1 MKKLILL
8 FGLLS
13 IALFEAQATS
23 SENYISTTDC
33 LNEDCSKKTETVQYF
48 DFLGRAK
55 QTVNVKVTPM
65 GKDVVTPIVYDELG
79 RQTRNYLPVPQNS
92 TANGAIYSQAVGMV
106 SYPVADATNIYQGEK
121 TYTEKF
127 FEASPLQRILQQ
139 KQEGNDWNTKSTT
152 FGYDVNSSS
161 DHVKKYELITT
172 WNSAG
177 KLYINELK
185 PVSEYKTG
193 ELIKNTVT
201 NEDGNTVV
209 EFKDGSGQT
218 ILIRKSMNGLGN
230 TDSYYVY
237 NDYGQ
242 LAYVIPPLASV
253 SNLDSVTLDNLC
265 YQYRYDSKNRL
276 VEKKL
281 PGKGWEFMV
290 YDKADRLIMAQD
302 ANMREKGKWLITKY
316 ELLGRVAYTG
326 IIGGESRISMQSQAE
341 NLVIVEARSTSGFT
355 KNGMQIQYNNWYFVD
370 IETILSVNYY
380 DTYPQYSFNPPF
392 PASINGE
399 ITMKEIPTDGKSTQS
414 LPVVS
419 LVKNIEDDNWTKNYT
434 YYDRKG
440 RVIGSHAINHLG
452 GYTKTESELDFAGIT
467 KQTKVYH
474 KRLTTDTEKIITQ
487 AFTYDHQNRLLVHK
501 HQVDSN
507 PEEILVQNEYNEL
520 SQLKNK
526 KLGGTL
532 SSPLQSID
540 YTYNIKGWLT
550 KINDPS
556 NLNGKLFGY
565 EMRYNKPI
573 NVNVAPGRFTGNI
586 TEVDWKNA
594 SEDVLKRY
602 NYAYDGL
609 NRLQDAVYSEPNAG
623 TPFNNYY
630 NEHLT
635 YDLNGNIKTLKRNAF
650 PITGTT
656 ATQVD
661 DLVYQYTGNRL
672 DKVIENALNN
682 TGYEGGNN
690 PISYDSNGNMTNMLD
705 KRIHTIAYN
714 YLNLTNNIASSFA
727 AGPWGQAYTANI
739 SYLYRADGTKL
750 RKVNHSAMNGDI
762 GTSTTTD
769 YLDGFQYNYF
779 DNGLGFQCVSC
790 VTNSAYEEQAY
801 KKESI
806 SLPGRSGWKLD
817 FVATAEGFYSFTE
830 NRYIYQYRDHLG
842 NSRVS
847 FAKNNVGAPEI
858 IDTNNYYPFG
868 LNHTGGNGINTSKIG
883 SFYSYKYNGKELQE
897 TGMFDYGWRQYMP
910 DLGRWN
916 GMDQLSEKYRSTSPY
931 AYVANNPVLLID
943 PDGRWMDEAG
953 HIDTSGQANP
963 FRSLGQNY
971 KPNYSMSPFGVVDN
985 GGGGSL
991 AFGTTD
997 AYSDLMT
1004 AFMNGGTGELVNQ
1017 NGVLKWWT
1025 DYDDPNEGVIGIG
1038 ALGMLKLSNSS
1049 IPEIRRSY
1057 YNFNPYRSDNTPEWY
1072 SFGGRANWGL
1082 GAGAV
1087 ALNKLSGQNRI
1098 TSVGSSIKLYRPNAN
1113 GNIFIKNQYVKTIG
1127 LSRVGTLLGYG
1138 SYGLGLVMDVRGVY
1152 NYYDNPNSSNVVHPA
1167 KAGLNTVMSTYGLT
1181 GAGTI
1186 PALLYFGVDAF
1197 YPGGWEG
1204 YGNDYQ
1210 SIQSDNAAIMP
1221 GFITAPYGSQKF

>member
-13 IALFEAQATS
+13 ITLLEAQATS

-48 DFLGRAK
+48 DFLGRPK
-55 QTVNVKVTPM
+55 QTVNVKATPA

-106 SYPVADATNIYQGEK
+106 PYPVADATNIYQGEK

-127 FEASPLQRILQQ
+127 FEASPLQKILQQ

-172 WNSAG
+172 WNSAE

-185 PVSEYKTG
+185 PVSEYRAG

-201 NEDGNTVV
+201 NEDGNTVA

-218 ILIRKSMNGLGN
+218 ILIRKGMDRLGN

-326 IIGGESRISMQSQAE
+326 IIGGESRISMQSQSE

-399 ITMKEIPTDGKSTQS
+399 ITIKEIPTEGKSTQS
-414 LPVVS
+414 LPVMS

-474 KRLTTDTEKIITQ
+474 KRLTTDTEKTIAQT
-487 AFTYDHQNRLLVHK
+487 FTYDHQNRLLVHK

-573 NVNVAPGRFTGNI
+573 NANVAPGRFTGNI

-650 PITGTT
+650 PVTGTT

-705 KRIHTIAYN
+705 KNIESIAYN
-714 YLNLTNNIASSFA
+714 YLNLTNKIGIKQVNT
-727 AGPWGQAYTANI
+727 AGKVSTTNI
-739 SYLYRADGTKL
+739 SYLYRADGVKL
-750 RKVNHSAMNGDI
+750 GKKTIQSAHMGLPIENL
-762 GTSTTTD
+762 TD
-769 YLDGFQYNYF
+769 YLDGFQYEYKN
-779 DNGLGFQCVSC
+779 DGTSC
-790 VTNSAYEEQAY
+790 ITCRTETAYEEQAY
-801 KKESI
+801 RQSI
-806 SLPGRSGWKLD
+806 IIPIIPKAPEWKLD
-817 FVATAEGFYSFTE
+817 FVSTAEGFYSFTE

-847 FAKNNVGAPEI
+847 FAKNSVGAPEI

-897 TGMFDYGWRQYMP
+897 TGMYDYGARMLMP
-910 DLGRWN
+910 DLGRW
-916 GMDQLSEKYRSTSPY
+916 GVIDAMSEQFRRHSPY
-931 AYVANNPVLLID
+931 NYAVNNPVMVID
-943 PDGRWMDEAG
+943 PDGNFAVTFKGEAA
-953 HIDTSGQANP
+953 QEA
-963 FRSLGQNY
+963 FAAY
-971 KPNYSMSPFGVVDN
+971 KESMSVSSDEGGKGFTGLGVSPGGDDDDNSKPGFFGRIGSFFSKWFK
-985 GGGGSL
+985 GGKKGSL
-991 AFGTTD
+991 EVGLLESISNWLDEPVSSGTAQAAEDLAHSSMPGNFTIPDTKQGVLLSIAVAFGS
-997 AYSDLMT
+997 AM
-1004 AFMNGGTGELVNQ
+1004 Q
-1017 NGVLKWWT
+1017 
-1025 DYDDPNEGVIGIG
+1025 
-1038 ALGMLKLSNSS
+1038 
-1049 IPEIRRSY
+1049 
-1057 YNFNPYRSDNTPEWY
+1057 
-1072 SFGGRANWGL
+1072 
-1082 GAGAV
+1082 
-1087 ALNKLSGQNRI
+1087 
-1098 TSVGSSIKLYRPNAN
+1098 NAN
-1113 GNIFIKNQYVKTIG
+1113 GFRSNYLPSRRVIDVPNVELMGGRKSSLKGYLNYDINATVGVKDDVANFGIYFNKNSLQNIEVNNPQANFLHSISG
-1127 LSRVGTLLGYG
+1127 SLSNEGKVT
-1138 SYGLGLVMDVRGVY
+1138 VRGTMSNPYFNKIWNGKAEGLDGYHIINRTQDVY
-1152 NYYDNPNSSNVVHPA
+1152 NNGYLKTN
-1167 KAGLNTVMSTYGLT
+1167 
-1181 GAGTI
+1181 GTPI
-1186 PALLYFGVDAF
+1186 KGQINQIILKK
-1197 YPGGWEG
+1197 
-1204 YGNDYQ
+1204 Q
-1210 SIQSDNAAIMP
+1210 
-1221 GFITAPYGSQKF
+1221 

>member
-55 QTVNVKVTPM
+55 QTVNVKVTPA

-106 SYPVADATNIYQGEK
+106 PYPVADATNIYQGEK

-127 FEASPLQRILQQ
+127 FEASPLQKILQQ

-152 FGYDVNSSS
+152 FGYDVNSVS

-172 WNSAG
+172 WNSAE

-185 PVSEYKTG
+185 SVSEYRAG
-193 ELIKNTVT
+193 ELIKNIVT

-218 ILIRKSMNGLGN
+218 ILIRKGMDRLGN

-290 YDKADRLIMAQD
+290 YDVQNRLVGMQD
-302 ANMREKGKWLITKY
+302 ANLREKGQWIYTKY
-316 ELLGRVAYTG
+316 DQFGRVAYTG
-326 IIGGESRISMQSQAE
+326 MSLGGTRINEQ
-341 NLVIVEARSTSGFT
+341 NLATGFGFNNVKRTGTVIWNYSG
-355 KNGMQIQYNNWYFVD
+355 MD
-370 IETILSVNYY
+370 IYYDHTGTYPNFNFLNILSINYY

-414 LPVVS
+414 LPVMS
-419 LVKNIEDDNWTKNYT
+419 LVKNIEGDNWTKNYT

-474 KRLTTDTEKIITQ
+474 KRLTTDTEKTIAQT
-487 AFTYDHQNRLLVHK
+487 FTYDHQNRLLVHK

-526 KLGGTL
+526 KLGGAL

-650 PITGTT
+650 PVTGTT

-661 DLVYQYTGNRL
+661 DLVYQYTGNHL

-690 PISYDSNGNMTNMLD
+690 PISYDSNGNMINMLD
-705 KRIHTIAYN
+705 KNIESIAYN
-714 YLNLTNNIASSFA
+714 YLNLTNKIGIKQVNT
-727 AGPWGQAYTANI
+727 AGKVSTTNI
-739 SYLYRADGTKL
+739 SYLYRADGVKL
-750 RKVNHSAMNGDI
+750 GKKSIQSAYMGLPI
-762 GTSTTTD
+762 ERLTD
-769 YLDGFQYNYF
+769 YLDGFQYDYKN
-779 DNGLGFQCVSC
+779 DGTSC
-790 VTNSAYEEQAY
+790 TTCRTETAYEEQAY
-801 KKESI
+801 RQSI
-806 SLPGRSGWKLD
+806 IIPIIPKAPEWKLD

-847 FAKNNVGAPEI
+847 FAKNSAGIPEI

-897 TGMFDYGWRQYMP
+897 TGMYDYGARMLMP
-910 DLGRWN
+910 DLGRW
-916 GMDQLSEKYRSTSPY
+916 GVIDAMAEKYRRHTPY
-931 AYVANNPVLLID
+931 NYAVNNPVMFID
-943 PDGRWMDEAG
+943 PDGNDVVQTGSGMMASGADAALAFTLFKAMSPSTSTESGSSFFTGLSFNYSPTDDYRLNRNGKFELIKHTKDGFDRLYNWDDSKVIKLSKEFMENTKQTLDYDNYFKTYKPSETLITFEDSTLSIKQIKNYFYFLAANTEKEWGINHLNKSGWFSNSTVTIINSDHQDGSVRMSAIFKYLESGYDLLGSGHSHPFLIYDHPENNHLLKGRYDEMAYPSG
-953 HIDTSGQANP
+953 FKKNGAIDYMQTTGDRNTYENLLNKYGGQIKANP
-963 FRSLGQNY
+963 WIYIGN
-971 KPNYSMSPFGVVDN
+971 PDN
-985 GGGGSL
+985 
-991 AFGTTD
+991 
-997 AYSDLMT
+997 
-1004 AFMNGGTGELVNQ
+1004 
-1017 NGVLKWWT
+1017 
-1025 DYDDPNEGVIGIG
+1025 
-1038 ALGMLKLSNSS
+1038 
-1049 IPEIRRSY
+1049 
-1057 YNFNPYRSDNTPEWY
+1057 
-1072 SFGGRANWGL
+1072 
-1082 GAGAV
+1082 
-1087 ALNKLSGQNRI
+1087 
-1098 TSVGSSIKLYRPNAN
+1098 RPH
-1113 GNIFIKNQYVKTIG
+1113 FI
-1127 LSRVGTLLGYG
+1127 
-1138 SYGLGLVMDVRGVY
+1138 
-1152 NYYDNPNSSNVVHPA
+1152 YYDTTSFRR
-1167 KAGLNTVMSTYGLT
+1167 K
-1181 GAGTI
+1181 
-1186 PALLYFGVDAF
+1186 
-1197 YPGGWEG
+1197 
-1204 YGNDYQ
+1204 
-1210 SIQSDNAAIMP
+1210 
-1221 GFITAPYGSQKF
+1221 